1 MLTNRPDSAALRIH
15 MRSEHED
22 DLTQVADRIAFA
34 GPRLGDD
41 AQTKLG
47 NLTAISLYAT
57 CFVSPNPLL
66 RSRASS
72 RSGSQVR
79 ANPTVRAKFSS
90 PNKSSMHMN
99 DNPQV
104 ASLLPPRAT
113 RCPFVALGAAQP
125 L

>member
-1 MLTNRPDSAALRIH
+1 MLTNRSDSAALRIR

-57 CFVSPNPLL
+57 CSVSPNPLL
-66 RSRASS
+66 RSRAASAS
-72 RSGSQVR
+72 KGGTWVAPGLDDGRMPAAR
-79 ANPTVRAKFSS
+79 ASCCSTKGHGL
-90 PNKSSMHMN
+90 K
-99 DNPQV
+99 
-104 ASLLPPRAT
+104 
-113 RCPFVALGAAQP
+113 
-125 L
+125 